1 MSQTDL
7 KGSVALVTGGSLG
20 IGRATCVE
28 LARCGAHVAVN
39 YRSHRAEAEEVV
51 RVVRDSGSQAL
62 LLQADVS
69 DQGAVEQMV
78 ARVMDH
84 FGKLDIAVANA
95 AFSDREPFVE
105 ASMNGFRR
113 TLDVTMWG
121 AFFLA
126 RAAAAEMIRLGNPGS
141 IVLVSSP
148 HASIPVAGAMAY
160 NMAKAAVEAMA
171 KTAAL
176 ELANHQIRVNVMQPG
191 WIDTPGE
198 RKFASE
204 ETLVR
209 AGRRIPLG
217 RLGTAEEIAQAI
229 VFLCD
234 PRNEYMTGATLLVD
248 GGISLPW
255 WAGDAES
262 PKMD

>member
-1 MSQTDL
+1 
-7 KGSVALVTGGSLG
+7 
-20 IGRATCVE
+20 
-28 LARCGAHVAVN
+28 VAVN

-51 RVVRDSGSQAL
+51 RGVRDSGAQAL

-69 DQGAVEQMV
+69 DQAAVDQMV
-78 ARVMDH
+78 ARVIDH

-105 ASMNGFRR
+105 ANMNGFRR

-121 AFFLA
+121 AFYLA